1 MLLFLSESNHTIEPG
16 GSWTD
21 WGGGILLVDIR
32 QVALHIVTLYNS
44 QSIFFFHKVDHLAN
58 KPVRV
63 FPKLFTI
70 LIFLPCSSFL
80 TCNSRLDLR
89 SSAGLYLVIN
99 IGKLFLDS
107 LFFLFLQCIGIIL
120 LHYLFS
126 KEFIWKFQQCIMFLI
141 LSLLICY
148 SVPLVKSHLSSS
160 WSAEFA
166 MVPIH
171 DSAPY
176 ISLGMW

>member
-1 MLLFLSESNHTIEPG
+1 
-16 GSWTD
+16 
-21 WGGGILLVDIR
+21 VDIR

-80 TCNSRLDLR
+80 TCNSCLDLR
-89 SSAGLYLVIN
+89 SSSGLYLVIN

-107 LFFLFLQCIGIIL
+107 LFFFILTVYWYHIIALFIFQGIYLKISTMYHVSYSLTSDL
-120 LHYLFS
+120 LFCS
-126 KEFIWKFQQCIMFLI
+126 PCKVSPQQ
-141 LSLLICY
+141 LLVC
-148 SVPLVKSHLSSS
+148 
-160 WSAEFA
+160 
-166 MVPIH
+166 
-171 DSAPY
+171 
-176 ISLGMW
+176 